1 MVFVGKC
8 VMDGNCRLATT
19 HSMRATSNI
28 STGTLIELDQG
39 TEEKFMF
46 HSTFIIF
53 SRNSAGIGNWHR
65 FSNQNELFS
74 FGLLVGCQRVTESV
88 SRLFCINNV
97 FYALE

>member
-1 MVFVGKC
+1 MFVGKC
-8 VMDGNCRLATT
+8 VMDGNCLLATT
-19 HSMRATSNI
+19 HSMRANSTIN
-28 STGTLIELDQG
+28 TGTHNELDQG
-39 TEEKFMF
+39 TEEKYMF